1 MIFGILLFAGVNFT
15 SCAPTPYKNGS
26 DYKAPLSEA
35 QRELRDAQQKLQD
48 SAKHA
53 KQLHDS
59 TLSKDVERLKGLSF
73 LIE

>member
-1 MIFGILLFAGVNFT
+1 MKRKTHVALIFGILLFAGICFI
-15 SCAPTPYKNGS
+15 SCGPAPHENEA

-59 TLSKDVERLKGLSF
+59 TLSKDVER
-73 LIE
+73 

>member
-1 MIFGILLFAGVNFT
+1 MKRKTDVALIFGILLFAGVNFT

-26 DYKAPLSEA
+26 DYEAPISEEW
-35 QRELRDAQQKLQD
+35 RKFYGLQQED

-59 TLSKDVERLKGLSF
+59 TLSKDVER
-73 LIE
+73 